1 MDVKSLY
8 TLIAIADRGSFAQ
21 AAKSLG
27 ISLPAVSMQMRALE
41 EELDTK
47 IFDRSRRPPVL
58 TEEGLYLTSR
68 ARELIEHWESLS
80 DSLKRE
86 ATGAILKLGSVHT
99 AVSGILPIAL
109 RLLQEQGHGVEIRLT
124 TGLTHELEMAVS
136 RGELDAAVVSE
147 PEVERSELK
156 FYPVIDE
163 PLVVLAHASV
173 QGDSD
178 EQVLIANPYVRFNR
192 LANVA
197 RMIQQE
203 FDRRKIIVNSIMEI
217 DSLEGVIAMV
227 ANGLGVS
234 VVPDRGVLQ
243 LPTNMIRKI
252 PFGNPPI
259 KRCLGLLIVRGN
271 PRKQFSHLLLKAL
284 INAARKNKN
293 KVSTFQS

>member
-136 RGELDAAVVSE
+136 RGELDAAVVSD
-147 PEVERSELK
+147 PEVERSKLK
-156 FYPVIDE
+156 FYP
-163 PLVVLAHASV
+163 
-173 QGDSD
+173 
-178 EQVLIANPYVRFNR
+178 
-192 LANVA
+192 
-197 RMIQQE
+197 
-203 FDRRKIIVNSIMEI
+203 
-217 DSLEGVIAMV
+217 
-227 ANGLGVS
+227 
-234 VVPDRGVLQ
+234 
-243 LPTNMIRKI
+243 
-252 PFGNPPI
+252 
-259 KRCLGLLIVRGN
+259 
-271 PRKQFSHLLLKAL
+271 
-284 INAARKNKN
+284 
-293 KVSTFQS
+293 